1 MTQCVWN
8 ETSQVSKSEQLVI
21 IAPKIICIRDYCFAT
36 YVTGYEHLLYCPG
49 DQQFLYKN
57 PTCRKEV
64 SVRNRRLLCTNYWT
78 QAAYFCGPSKCMS
91 GARKRRQKRS
101 PQCTIKYS
109 MAHRILNKRACTAA
123 QDTPTRIIGG
133 SVAEHASLQRSD
145 WLAVNGRDA
154 QRAMLCRSVLRVGS
168 RCCVVADVY
177 L

>member
-1 MTQCVWN
+1 MHQRLFFCNVRDG
-8 ETSQVSKSEQLVI
+8 
-21 IAPKIICIRDYCFAT
+21 IRTFI
-36 YVTGYEHLLYCPG
+36 VLPG

-57 PTCRKEV
+57 PTCITV

-91 GARKRRQKRS
+91 GARKRRQQRS

-109 MAHRILNKRACTAA
+109 MAHRILNKRAWTATRE
-123 QDTPTRIIGG
+123 TPTRIIGG

-154 QRAMLCRSVLRVGS
+154 QRAMI
-168 RCCVVADVY
+168 
-177 L
+177 